1 MPPALITML
10 AKLSFRQLLLAGFL
24 FIALLLSA
32 TSVHALL
39 TLERLTK
46 QSRAVA
52 HQAVKLTEETQ
63 RLAERTIAMERSARQ
78 FMVLDDVAFRD
89 IFYDAWQE
97 ARTSLQALTQAIPDL
112 PAQQVQDWNTQS
124 ERAWKILQEGRQGS
138 NAKNKFLHK
147 SQQANQQMLYQSFL
161 RLPEI
166 NDQLTLASKREIER
180 RNDQS
185 LTELEHQRG
194 LLTWLVSGAMVMA
207 IMLALSFGLWL
218 SRPLAQIERVIERLG
233 ENKFDQAIAVSGP
246 ADLRRL
252 GKQLDWLRRRLADL
266 EADKAR
272 FLRHISHE
280 LKTPLAALREG
291 VALLEDGV
299 AGTLSDNQ
307 REIARILRQ
316 NTASLQTQIED
327 LLRYNA
333 AAFDAQH
340 LHKTTLDLKSMLQN
354 VIEDQRLQW
363 QARGLQVEVQQ
374 TSDDA
379 NGSAIKVVADAE
391 KLGVV
396 LANLLSNALRFSPDG
411 GMIRFVIAQ
420 TPDHVSIDCIDQGPG
435 VAADDAARIFEPF
448 YQGARQ
454 PLGAR
459 SGNGIGLSIVSEYI
473 AAHGGKVQLL
483 PAETG
488 AHFRI
493 ELPDEHP

>member
-1 MPPALITML
+1 ML
-10 AKLSFRQLLLAGFL
+10 ATLSFRQLLFAGFL
-24 FIALLLSA
+24 FIAILLSG

-52 HQAVKLTEETQ
+52 HQAVQLTEDSQ

-78 FMVLDDVAFRD
+78 YLVLDDSAFRD
-89 IFYDAWQE
+89 IFHDAWQE
-97 ARTSLQALTQAIPDL
+97 ARASLQALTQAIPDL

-124 ERAWKILQEGRQGS
+124 ELAWQVLQEGRQAS
-138 NAKNKFLHK
+138 KSTLHK
-147 SQQANQQMLYQSFL
+147 NQQALYQTFV

-166 NDQLTLASKREIER
+166 NDQFALAGKREIER

-185 LTELEHQRG
+185 LMELERQRR
-194 LLTWLVSGAMVMA
+194 LLTGLVTGAMIMA
-207 IMLALSFGLWL
+207 VVLALSFGLWL
-218 SRPLAQIERVIERLG
+218 SRPLAQIEVVIERLG
-233 ENKFDQAIAVSGP
+233 ENKFDQAIEVSGP
-246 ADLRRL
+246 ADIRRL

-299 AGTLSDNQ
+299 AGALTDNQ

-333 AAFDAQH
+333 AAFDAQY
-340 LHKTTLDLKSMLQN
+340 LHRASVNLVQLLHT
-354 VIEDQRLQW
+354 VIDDQRLQW
-363 QARGLQVEVQQ
+363 QSRGLQVELQEAGAV
-374 TSDDA
+374 A
-379 NGSAIKVVADAE
+379 NVVADAE

-396 LANLLSNALRFSPDG
+396 LANLLSNAVRFSPAG
-411 GMIRFVIAQ
+411 GVIRFVIAAAG
-420 TPDHVSIDCIDQGPG
+420 DHVGIDCMDQGPG
-435 VAADDAARIFEPF
+435 VAAADAARIFEPF

-454 PLGAR
+454 PSGAR
-459 SGNGIGLSIVSEYI
+459 SGNGIGLSIVREYV

-493 ELPDEHP
+493 ELRYER